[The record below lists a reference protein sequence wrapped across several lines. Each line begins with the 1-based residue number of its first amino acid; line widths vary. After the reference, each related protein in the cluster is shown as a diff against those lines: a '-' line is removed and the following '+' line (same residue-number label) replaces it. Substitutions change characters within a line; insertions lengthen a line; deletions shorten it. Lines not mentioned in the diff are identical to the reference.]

1 MLGSTLLLL
10 LATTTLVLLATT
22 TLAQQT
28 QIPVK
33 EISVFKDG
41 HAFIM
46 REGVAQTDSEGYVWV
61 KDLPSPVLGTFWPY
75 SNDEIKLIASTAGRR
90 VFTQEQVASDIR
102 TLLEANAGADVI
114 ITERT
119 QDSTQRYPAQIISI
133 PRPPKTSPEE
143 VAGEAKVVLLRTA
156 EGVKAVEIAQIQD
169 VTFKTFNE
177 KYKNEVAQNYL
188 KLRFEKPNAKV
199 NLSLVYLQKG
209 VRWIPSYIF
218 QLDGKGTARVQ
229 LQATVIN
236 EVADL
241 DGVTMNLVVG
251 VPNFLFKDT
260 LDPMAISSVSPQLSQ
275 YFSPSRRRAGEQTL
289 SNVITTQMVVAD
301 DAPEDTARSEGQL
314 TERKED
320 LFIFTLKDITLKKGE
335 RMSVTVNEFKLNY
348 TDIYT
353 LEIPFT
359 PPSEFTSSY
368 SGTIT
373 RDDISRLLAAPKF
386 IHKIRFVNNAK
397 EPITTAPALILS
409 DSQLLGESLISY
421 TPSGATNDLEITKAV
436 EIQASKNDLELG
448 RTPSAL
454 NMNGHDY
461 SKTSLEGRLKITN
474 YKAAPVKLEIVRYV
488 LGQVTAAT
496 EAETQKLNVFEDDSF
511 LPDTYRI
518 YSWPSWWP
526 IVNTVSRIKWQT
538 TLEPGKSVEYN
549 YKWHYFW
556 R

>member
-1 MLGSTLLLL
+1 
-10 LATTTLVLLATT
+10 
-22 TLAQQT
+22 
-28 QIPVK
+28 
-33 EISVFKDG
+33 
-41 HAFIM
+41 
-46 REGVAQTDSEGYVWV
+46 
-61 KDLPSPVLGTFWPY
+61 
-75 SNDEIKLIASTAGRR
+75 
-90 VFTQEQVASDIR
+90 
-102 TLLEANAGADVI
+102 
-114 ITERT
+114 
-119 QDSTQRYPAQIISI
+119 
-133 PRPPKTSPEE
+133 
-143 VAGEAKVVLLRTA
+143 
-156 EGVKAVEIAQIQD
+156 
-169 VTFKTFNE
+169 
-177 KYKNEVAQNYL
+177 
-188 KLRFEKPNAKV
+188 
-199 NLSLVYLQKG
+199 
-209 VRWIPSYIF
+209 
-218 QLDGKGTARVQ
+218 
-229 LQATVIN
+229 
-236 EVADL
+236 
-241 DGVTMNLVVG
+241 MNLVVG

>member
-1 MLGSTLLLL
+1 MLSSIILLLL
-10 LATTTLVLLATT
+10 LATTTL
-22 TLAQQT
+22 AQQ

-41 HAFIM
+41 HAFII
-46 REGVAQTDSEGYVWV
+46 REGVAQTDSDGYVWV
-61 KDLPSPVLGTFWPY
+61 KELPSPVLGTFWPY

-102 TLLEANAGADVI
+102 TLLEANAGADAI

-119 QDSTQRYPAQIISI
+119 QNKSYPAQIISI

-143 VAGEAKVVLLRTA
+143 VAGEAKVVLLRTS

-169 VTFKTFNE
+169 ITFKTFQE
-177 KYKNEVAQNYL
+177 KYKNDVVQNYL
-188 KLRFEKPNAKV
+188 KLRFEKPNSTVK
-199 NLSLVYLQKG
+199 LGLIYLQKG
-209 VRWIPSYIF
+209 VRWIPSYNF
-218 QLDGKGTARVQ
+218 ELDGKGTARVK

-241 DGVTMNLVVG
+241 EGVTMNLVVG
-251 VPNFLFKDT
+251 AANFLFKDT
-260 LDPMAISSVSPQLSQ
+260 LDPMATSISTQLSQ
-275 YFSPSRRRAGEQTL
+275 YFTPSRRRTGEQTL
-289 SNVITTQMVVAD
+289 SNVITTQMAVSTD
-301 DAPEDTARSEGQL
+301 DLEATAQPEGQL
-314 TERKED
+314 LTRRED
-320 LFIFTLKDITLKKGE
+320 LFIFTLNDITLKKGE
-335 RMSVTVNEFKLNY
+335 RMSVTVSEFKLNY

-368 SGTIT
+368 SGTI

-386 IHKIRFVNNAK
+386 IHKIRFVNSTR
-397 EPITTAPALILS
+397 EPITTAPALIVS
-409 DSQLLGESLISY
+409 QSQLLGESLISY

-436 EIQASKNDLELG
+436 EIQVSKNDLELG
-448 RTPSAL
+448 RTPNAL
-454 NMNGHDY
+454 NINGHDY

-474 YKAAPVKLEIVRYV
+474 YKATPVKLEIVRYV
-488 LGQVTAAT
+488 LGQVTAAA

-511 LPDTYRI
+511 LPDTYPI

-526 IVNTVSRIKWQT
+526 IVNTVSKIKWQT
-538 TLEPGKSVEYN
+538 TLEPGGSVNYS